1 MTKLH
6 TEMVAALKTPEVV
19 EFYKRQGLEPGGN
32 SSEAFSTY
40 LQVEIEKW
48 KQLIKDRGIKSE

>member
-1 MTKLH
+1 
-6 TEMVAALKTPEVV
+6 MVAALKTPEVV

-32 SSEAFSTY
+32 SSEAFGTY